1 MSNEENRLKTEK
13 LFLSQK
19 DMLQMFPIGK
29 TTLQKLLNA
38 RVLPVVK
45 IGRKYITTQK
55 ELEAWFAKY
64 KGKEIKY

>member
-1 MSNEENRLKTEK
+1 MSNDENLVKTER

-19 DMLQMFPIGK
+19 DMLQIFPIGK

-38 RVLPVVK
+38 RALPVVK

>member
-1 MSNEENRLKTEK
+1 
-13 LFLSQK
+13 
-19 DMLQMFPIGK
+19 MFPIGK

-38 RVLPVVK
+38 HMLPVVK

-55 ELEAWFAKY
+55 ELKVWFSKY

>member
-1 MSNEENRLKTEK
+1 MTDNEKM
-13 LFLSQK
+13 FLSQK
-19 DMLQMFPIGK
+19 EMLKILPFGK
-29 TTLQKLLNA
+29 TTLQRLLNA

-45 IGRKYITTQK
+45 VGRKYLTTRK

>member
-1 MSNEENRLKTEK
+1 MAENKEK

-19 DMLQMFPIGK
+19 DMLEILPFGR

-45 IGRKYITTQK
+45 VGRKYITTRK
-55 ELEAWFAKY
+55 ELEAWFTKY